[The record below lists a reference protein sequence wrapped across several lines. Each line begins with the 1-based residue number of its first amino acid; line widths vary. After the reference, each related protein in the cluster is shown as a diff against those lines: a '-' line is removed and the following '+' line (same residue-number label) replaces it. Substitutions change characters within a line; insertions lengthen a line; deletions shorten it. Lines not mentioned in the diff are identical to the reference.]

1 MEEKSKNNWILLCAI
16 IITLCVAVFT
26 YGYVKQNLPVY
37 TTEQTSEDSDIVEE
51 YQPLTVEEAVS
62 LFKEEKYTEECMTL
76 FYKLPVEIVQKLYER
91 LGTEKFITDYVEE
104 FQNNKSYYYSEYY
117 KSRIEKTITG
127 NSEIE
132 SLDIKANVK
141 KENGDTTKIKI
152 NVSKPD

>member
-26 YGYVKQNLPVY
+26 YGYVKQNILVY

-51 YQPLTVEEAVS
+51 YQPLTVEEATS
-62 LFKEEKYTEECMTL
+62 LFKEEKYTEECMNL

-127 NSEIE
+127 NNEVE
-132 SLDIKANVK
+132 SLDIKANIK
-141 KENGDTTKIKI
+141 KENEDTTKIKI